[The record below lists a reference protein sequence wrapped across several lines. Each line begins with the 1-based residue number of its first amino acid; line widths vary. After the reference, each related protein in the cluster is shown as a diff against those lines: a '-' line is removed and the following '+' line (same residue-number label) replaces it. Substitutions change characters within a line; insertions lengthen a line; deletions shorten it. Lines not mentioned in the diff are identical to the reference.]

1 MRCDR
6 PSIVLSA
13 AKQGYFD
20 ELLVTNLQTKISV
33 FLLAGNRLFRE
44 SLARILKSKSDIFVA
59 GSAPCTSEAV
69 EQIEASNCD
78 VLLVDPMNGDRSD
91 LPFVQ
96 ELARS
101 VPRLKLVLI
110 DMVDDENTFL
120 RAVRA
125 GAVGYV
131 LQNASALDIVEAVRS
146 VHQGEAVCPPRLC
159 LSLFKFAAS
168 SRNPLPNFR
177 TKSQM
182 GFTRREQQLVPLIA
196 QGYTNKEIASHLH
209 LSEQTVKN
217 HIHRMLQ
224 RVGASDRLA
233 VVEMIRE
240 ENLPV

>member
-1 MRCDR
+1 
-6 PSIVLSA
+6 
-13 AKQGYFD
+13 
-20 ELLVTNLQTKISV
+20 LQTKINV

-44 SLARILKSKSDIFVA
+44 SLARILRSKNDICVV

-69 EQIEASNCD
+69 EQIKGSECD

-96 ELARS
+96 NLART

-110 DMVDDENTFL
+110 DMMDDESTFL

-146 VHQGEAVCPPRLC
+146 VHQSEAVCPPRLC
-159 LSLFKFAAS
+159 LSLFQYVVS
-168 SRNPLPNFR
+168 SRNSLPNLR
-177 TKSQM
+177 PKAHM
-182 GFTRREQQLVPLIA
+182 GLTRREQQLVPLIA

-217 HIHRMLQ
+217 HIHRILQ
-224 RVGASDRLA
+224 RIGASDRLA
-233 VVEMIRE
+233 VVEMVRE
-240 ENLPV
+240 QSLPV